1 MKKKFITLAAAMT
14 LAFSWSITASAQ
26 PAAMPDGA
34 MFDAE
39 YYAQAN
45 PDVVAAFGTDANMLY
60 LHYTQFG
67 KAEGRAAT
75 NPATNQGNVDSIGG
89 FDAEYYAQANPDVV
103 AVFGTDANMLYLHY
117 VQFGKAEGRAATNPA
132 ATNPAAASTAA
143 TNPATTQDHVD
154 SLEEFN
160 AEYYMRANDDVL
172 QAVGMDRA
180 ALYQHYI
187 QHGRTEGRLYNSRTK
202 EEVTNELIQK
212 YGLHVWNDF
221 GDWFVYLGT
230 SFNDIP
236 PSGYKAQTDA
246 ILNRYRGT
254 ASSIITVEPSE
265 GTGGETLYS
274 DSVYA
279 WFVYKRPVPQG
290 VKEFILNYGTPGL
303 FYNHGYDYYFDA
315 SEIHWVQN

>member
-132 ATNPAAASTAA
+132 AASTAA

-212 YGLHVWNDF
+212 YGLHTWNDF
-221 GDWFVYLGT
+221 GDWFV
-230 SFNDIP
+230 NI
-236 PSGYKAQTDA
+236 K
-246 ILNRYRGT
+246 
-254 ASSIITVEPSE
+254 
-265 GTGGETLYS
+265 
-274 DSVYA
+274 
-279 WFVYKRPVPQG
+279 PVPQG
-290 VKEFILNYGTPGL
+290 LKDFMFNYGNPGL
-303 FYNHGYDYYFDA
+303 FYNHGYDSYFDQ
-315 SEIHWVQN
+315 SEIYWVQN